1 MKKRLVKVELIK
13 RSTAGACSETVRVAI
28 GSQLK
33 DFAPQPNG
41 DGPAVVAAF
50 VNNMLKDLNYH
61 VYCDSRV
68 EWLDYTHYVG
78 NKIYKYSLSLL
89 LYVACRE
96 LYPHH
101 ELKVLHSLRNG
112 RYCELRGERR
122 LTAADFA
129 AIENKMR
136 ELVRANLP
144 IRKDYLTRADAIRY
158 YKDIGYDLMAEN
170 LQMQNFNSVPVHTLE
185 GHVQYMFS
193 KIVPSTGYLSNF
205 SIEGFDEGFI
215 IREPRSFNT
224 AVCGEAENN
233 EKFAFPRRLQA
244 SLKGYDQW
252 GQILGVQNV
261 ADVNRAVDSD
271 DYKNLIIMAET
282 MQQRAMQR
290 IADSIYADFPKVKV
304 VLIAGPS
311 SSGKTSFCN
320 RLAIEF
326 RSLGLKPIVL
336 SLDNYFVDRDKTPLG
351 EDGKPDFEGL
361 DAIDLPY
368 FNKQLLQMING
379 EHVELPIYDF
389 QLGRRSER
397 TIPVD
402 LSDEHILLME
412 GIHGINPKLT
422 ASIPEE
428 NKRKVYIS
436 CLTQLNVDNLTPIS
450 SGDNRELRR
459 LIRDVQFRNAPAE
472 KTLLGWRS
480 VRAGEEKNIFPYQES
495 ADFYFNTSLIYE
507 FNVLRPALEEHLAAV
522 PVESAAYEE
531 AVRLLRLIRQ
541 FKPVAPN
548 LVPAY
553 SLLQEFL
560 GGSCF
565 EL

>member
-1 MKKRLVKVELIK
+1 MADEV
-13 RSTAGACSETVRVAI
+13 AETIQVAL

-33 DFAPQPNG
+33 DFAPKP
-41 DGPAVVAAF
+41 DGEHPTVVAAF

-61 VYCDSRV
+61 IYCDSTV
-68 EWLDYTHYVG
+68 TWLDYTSDLG
-78 NKIYKYSLSLL
+78 NRIYKYSLSML

-96 LYPHH
+96 LYPQH

-112 RYCELRGERR
+112 RYCELRGK
-122 LTAADFA
+122 TALGTGDFA
-129 AIENKMR
+129 KIEEKMR
-136 ELVRANLP
+136 QLVSEDAVFK
-144 IRKDYLTRADAIRY
+144 KDYLTRDDAIRY
-158 YKDIGYDLMAEN
+158 YEDIGYGLMAEN
-170 LQMQNFNSVPVHTLE
+170 LKMVQSNSVPVYNLA
-185 GHVQYMFS
+185 GHVLYMFS
-193 KIVPSTGYLSNF
+193 KMVPSAGYLDNF
-205 SIEGFDEGFI
+205 QIEPFDEGFI

-224 AVCGEAENN
+224 AICDNSEDCDR
-233 EKFAFPRRLQA
+233 FAFPKRLQA
-244 SLKGYDQW
+244 SLKAYDEW
-252 GQILGVQNV
+252 GRILGVENV
-261 ADVNRAVDSD
+261 DDVNRAVDSD

-282 MQQRAMQR
+282 MQQRGMQR
-290 IADSIYADFPKVKV
+290 IADSIYKDFPKVKV

-351 EDGKPDFEGL
+351 ADGKPDFECL
-361 DAIDLPY
+361 EAIDLPY
-368 FNKQLLQMING
+368 FNEQLLQMING
-379 EHVELPIYDF
+379 EHVEMPIYDF
-389 QLGRRSER
+389 ASGCRSEK

-402 LSDEHILLME
+402 LTDEHILLME
-412 GIHGINPKLT
+412 GIHGINPRLT
-422 ASIPEE
+422 TAIPAE
-428 NKRKVYIS
+428 NKRKIYIS
-436 CLTQLNVDNLTPIS
+436 CLTQLNINNLTPVS
-450 SGDNRELRR
+450 SADNRELRR

-472 KTLLGWRS
+472 RTLQGWHK

-495 ADFYFNTSLIYE
+495 ADYYFNTSLIYE
-507 FNVLRPALEEHLAAV
+507 FNVLRPALEEHLSAV
-522 PVESAAYEE
+522 PQDSPAYSES
-531 AVRLLRLIRQ
+531 VRLLRLIRQ

-553 SLLQEFL
+553 SLVQEFL